1 MEHVEESLKDTL
13 YRVEVIEKKLRTKL
27 LTTDNRERLENELE
41 EVKEVLRRNEKK
53 LQSLRK
59 ENSKSFIV
67 AMCLALMCFLVY
79 GIYLMIFNNI

>member
-13 YRVEVIEKKLRTKL
+13 YRVEVIEKKLKTKL
-27 LTTDNRERLENELE
+27 LTTENRERLENELE

-59 ENSKSFIV
+59 ENSKSFMV
-67 AMCLALMCFLVY
+67 AACLIFVCFLLY
-79 GIYLMIFNNI
+79 GIYLMIFGNI